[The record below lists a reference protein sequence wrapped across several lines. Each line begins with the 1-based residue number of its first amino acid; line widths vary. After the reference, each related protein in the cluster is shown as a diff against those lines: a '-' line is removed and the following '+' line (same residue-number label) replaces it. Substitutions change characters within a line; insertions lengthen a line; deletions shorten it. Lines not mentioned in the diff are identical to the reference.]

1 MDIADETIEI
11 KEITPYSVGKRVPL
25 PLLQWNDLESNDNP
39 LKLCFSKDLIWAIA
53 SGLLKDIDGATNLP
67 FLSSWTAF
75 NKNVTDVTTFK
86 SIMNYMP
93 ATPEPLDYKVCKE
106 YLDFLVNIFDTLEI
120 PYSFVHADEQVYSRL
135 LHLIWKHKDL

>member
-39 LKLCFSKDLIWAIA
+39 LKFCFSKDLIWAIA

-93 ATPEPLDYKVCKE
+93 AIPEPLDYKVCKE